1 MPELFQEAYRHFFI
15 FKMALINSIHWE
27 QGNREDLVYKYPSNS
42 LKLGTVLTVNESQEA
57 LFFKSG
63 VLCDTFTAGRHVL
76 STSNLPV
83 LGKLVNLASG
93 GETTFTAE
101 VWFVNKM
108 SKRNMYW
115 GTGGLR
121 VIDPYFQIPIKIS
134 ARGQYGIRVADSA
147 MFIKKLVG
155 TLPYV
160 STELI
165 EEQFR
170 IDVIETVKVSISK
183 FMKENGININEIGVS
198 YRELSKAAAK
208 DLQAVYDEYG
218 VELLN
223 FNVENIGFD
232 ENDKGYQTVMEGVA
246 EQAKLSKLGISYAQQ
261 KQFDIAQT
269 AAGNEGAGNFMG
281 VGMGLGMGNA
291 VGQMLG
297 NTMQTMQPA
306 PQLSSYYVAKN
317 GQTTG
322 PFTIDVI
329 QGMISQGEV
338 TTNTYVYK
346 VGGQSW
352 VFAADDAELSRLF
365 TRMAPPPPPP
375 PGM

>member
-1 MPELFQEAYRHFFI
+1 
-15 FKMALINSIHWE
+15 MALIKSIYWE

-42 LKLGTVLTVNESQEA
+42 ISLGTVLTVNESQEA

-63 VLCDTFTAGRHVL
+63 ILCDIFTAGRHVL

-83 LGKLVNLASG
+83 LNKLVNLPSG

-101 VWFVNKM
+101 VWFVNKL
-108 SKRNMYW
+108 SKRNMFW

-134 ARGQYGIRVADSA
+134 ARGQYGMRIADSA
-147 MFIKKLVG
+147 IFLKKLIG
-155 TLPYV
+155 TLPFV

-165 EEQFR
+165 EDHFR
-170 IDVIETVKVSISK
+170 IDVIETIKVSISK
-183 FMKENGININEIGVS
+183 FMKDNGININEIGVS
-198 YRELSKAAAK
+198 YKELSKAAAK

-223 FNVENIGFD
+223 FNIENIGFD
-232 ENDKGYQTVMEGVA
+232 ENDKGYQTVMEGIA
-246 EQAKLSKLGISYAQQ
+246 EQAKLSKLGVSYAQQ
-261 KQFDIAQT
+261 RQFDIAQT

-297 NTMQTMQPA
+297 NTMQAMQPA

-322 PFTIDVI
+322 PFALDVI

-338 TTNTYVYK
+338 TANTYVCK
-346 VGGQSW
+346 LGAQSW

-365 TRMAPPPPPP
+365 ARMAPPPPPP
-375 PGM
+375 PVM